1 MLHKYRKKTLIEA
14 EQFDGRQTMMVKY
27 GIFAHPEAFYF
38 MDDPLYTIKTKNGD
52 MEVKP
57 YDYIDT
63 GADGEHWAIDK
74 DIFEKT
80 YERCDQMK
88 HEAEQELLKTL
99 NGQLSELP
107 TVAKTM
113 IQQYQTSAIV
123 LSIIF
128 GVLFIA
134 TLIITIW
141 LALYFYKK
149 EEVSN
154 SYNNHYDDYLWDV
167 LIGGIFLNTMWF
179 ISLIINI
186 IHACTPI
193 TSIIRALLN
202 QGGN

>member
-1 MLHKYRKKTLIEA
+1 
-14 EQFDGRQTMMVKY
+14 
-27 GIFAHPEAFYF
+27 
-38 MDDPLYTIKTKNGD
+38 
-52 MEVKP
+52 
-57 YDYIDT
+57 
-63 GADGEHWAIDK
+63 
-74 DIFEKT
+74 
-80 YERCDQMK
+80 MK

-107 TVAKTM
+107 TVSKTM

-167 LIGGIFLNTMWF
+167 LIGGISLNIMWF

-193 TSIIRALLN
+193 TSIIRDLLN
-202 QGGN
+202 